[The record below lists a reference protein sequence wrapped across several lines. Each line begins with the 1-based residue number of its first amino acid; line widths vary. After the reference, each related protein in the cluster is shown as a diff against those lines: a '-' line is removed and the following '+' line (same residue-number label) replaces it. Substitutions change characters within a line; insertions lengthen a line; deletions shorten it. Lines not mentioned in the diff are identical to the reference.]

1 MPLRAI
7 YLIAPRVHVGVQ
19 YCSVFDWSKVAIK
32 WDIPFIMLSRD
43 RECSERDRQ
52 SAVNMTDDMYLFM
65 DGLLQFNS

>member
-32 WDIPFIMLSRD
+32 CNILFVMLSR
-43 RECSERDRQ
+43 EIEN
-52 SAVNMTDDMYLFM
+52 AVNVTDKV
-65 DGLLQFNS
+65 Q